1 MKVKRKKLYENY
13 ERQNWAEM
21 IVPERTQCLANSML
35 TYPGEVITLIF
46 NFQVLIK
53 QLIAN

>member
-46 NFQVLIK
+46 NFQVLIR
-53 QLIAN
+53 QLSAS